1 MGFISD
7 IVIKYKKWIVSLFT
21 IVLIIFG
28 YCALQLN
35 INYDMTDYLPEDANS
50 TKAIEIMS
58 KEFGGALTNAYVL
71 VEDVDVDEAIKYKE
85 KIKNVEGVEIVSWI
99 DESMDVNLLKAITTG
114 DFSNLQMQDT
124 SSMNQ
129 GMLGKEEAL
138 ANAKETIEQYYKDG
152 NALFYVTIE
161 DGNER
166 KAVDEIYDIVGDNG
180 GITGTAVD
188 QASSQSM
195 ALNETIKSICVLG
208 PLVIIV
214 LLLATTSWVEPFI
227 FLITIGMAII
237 INLGLCI
244 FSGEISYVTL
254 AVGPILQLAVSIDY
268 AVFLCHSFEKNRKE
282 GLAPDKAMKKSMKES
297 FKSISA
303 SALTTLF
310 GFAALLFMKFKLGI
324 DMGIPLVIGVI
335 MSFVCVML
343 FLPAFLL
350 LTYKWVEKTK
360 HKSFI
365 PEFKRLGGW
374 LIKPR
379 WLVILVALI
388 LVVPAYNA
396 QKDNDFTY
404 GTGEPSSESR
414 IAKDTKNQNEIFG
427 EQNMMVI
434 MVPKGSVEKEDKLAN
449 ELAKNEH
456 ILKIVGYT
464 TTVGKDIPTNALPE
478 ETVKQFYGDEYAR
491 IILYTD
497 LDTEGKVAFESLEG
511 IQKSVTKYYDDEWY
525 MCGATPNMYDMKT
538 TVTEDQKLVDLI
550 TIIAI
555 FVILLIEFKSI
566 IIPLL
571 LIAVIKFA
579 FWVTLSIPYL
589 MNDPI
594 CYIGYIV
601 VSAVMMGATIDYAI
615 LFTDNYLNNRRT
627 MTRLD
632 AMKETL
638 NKNIKSVLVSA
649 LILAIAGFSLAFIS
663 TESVVQVLGSLLG
676 EGAVIAFILSLILLS
691 ALLIMFDKVILKL
704 SIGLNFHKGKTSIK
718 RVDEKEQESNG
729 NKVICI
735 NRQFGSGGHEIGKLV
750 AEKLGIPF
758 YDEEIIDKVIEQ
770 SGLDK
775 KTIQCLEEKKPNDY
789 LYTALYEGKDK
800 SIYGKSLN
808 EAIYELEKKMII
820 ELSSKGDCVIIGRCA
835 SNILKQNT
843 NANVINVFISAPLE
857 FRIER
862 KLELNDN
869 DKKKT
874 SIIVEKMDIT
884 RKKYYERF
892 TKQNWNDPA
901 NYDMTLNTKTL
912 GIQKIVDILVDFY
925 YNIDKK

>member
-7 IVIKYKKWIVSLFT
+7 IVIKYKKWIVSLFA
-21 IVLIIFG
+21 IILIIFG
-28 YCALQLN
+28 YLALQLN

-71 VEDVDVDEAIKYKE
+71 VKDVDVDEAIKYKE

-99 DESMDVNLLKAITTG
+99 DDSLDINMLKAITTG
-114 DFSNLQMQDT
+114 DFSKLQTDNL
-124 SSMNQ
+124 NQ
-129 GMLGKEEAL
+129 GNVASEDFL
-138 ANAKETIEQYYKDG
+138 ANAKETIEQYYKDE
-152 NALFYVTIE
+152 NALFYVTIK

-166 KAVDEIYDIVGDNG
+166 KAVNKIYDIIGDNG
-180 GITGTAVD
+180 GMTGTAVD

-208 PLVIIV
+208 PLVVII
-214 LLLATTSWVEPFI
+214 LLLATTSWIEPFI

-244 FSGEISYVTL
+244 FNGEISYVTL
-254 AVGPILQLAVSIDY
+254 AVGPILELAVSIDY
-268 AVFLCHSFEKNRKE
+268 AVFLCHSFEKNRKN
-282 GLAPDKAMKKSMKES
+282 GLSPDTSMKKAMKES

-310 GFAALLFMKFKLGI
+310 GFAALLFMKFKLGL
-324 DMGIPLVIGVI
+324 DMGVPLVVGVI
-335 MSFVCVML
+335 MSFICVML

-350 LTYKWVEKTK
+350 LTHKWVEKTK

-365 PEFKRLGGW
+365 PDFKRLGGW

-379 WLVILVALI
+379 WLVIIAAIVLVI
-388 LVVPAYNA
+388 PAYNA
-396 QKDNDFTY
+396 QKDNNFTY

-414 IAKDTKNQNEIFG
+414 IAKDTKTQNDIFG
-427 EQNMMVI
+427 KQNMIVI
-434 MVPKGSVEKEDKLAN
+434 MVPKDKVNEEDKLTK
-449 ELAKNEH
+449 ELLENKH
-456 ILKIVGYT
+456 ISKIVSYT
-464 TTVGKDIPTNALPE
+464 TTIGKDVPISALPE
-478 ETVKQFYGDEYAR
+478 ETVKQFYGDNYAR
-491 IILYTD
+491 IVLYTD
-497 LDTEGKVAFESLEG
+497 LDTEGRDAFSALEE
-511 IQKSVTKYYDDEWY
+511 IQNTVTKYFDDDWY
-525 MCGATPNMYDMKT
+525 MCGATPNMYDMKV

-555 FVILLIEFKSI
+555 FLILLIEFKSI
-566 IIPLL
+566 IIPLI

-615 LFTDNYLNNRRT
+615 LFTDNYLKNRHT
-627 MTRLD
+627 MTKLD

-649 LILAIAGFSLAFIS
+649 LILALAGFSLAFIS
-663 TESVVQVLGSLLG
+663 TENVVQVLGSLLG
-676 EGAVIAFILSLILLS
+676 EGAVIAFILSLLLLS
-691 ALLIMFDKVILKL
+691 ALLIMFDKLIPILSL
-704 SIGLNFHKGKTSIK
+704 GLKFHKGDSSLNIS
-718 RVDEKEQESNG
+718 DENKQINTG
-729 NKVICI
+729 NRIICI
-735 NRQFGSGGHEIGKLV
+735 NRQFESGGHEVGKLL

-758 YDEEIIDKVIEQ
+758 YDEEIIDEVIKK
-770 SGLDK
+770 SGLSK
-775 KTIQCLEEKKPNDY
+775 EMIKCLEEKKQNDY
-789 LYTALYEGKDK
+789 LYRALYEGKDK

-808 EAIYELEKKMII
+808 EAVYELEKETII
-820 ELSSKGDCVIIGRCA
+820 ELSSRGDSIIIGRCA
-835 SNILKQNT
+835 GDILKEFT
-843 NANVINVFISAPLE
+843 DSKVIKVFISAPLE
-857 FRIER
+857 YRIKR
-862 KLELNDN
+862 KLEFNDN

-874 SIIVEKMDIT
+874 SVIVEKMDAN
-884 RKKYYERF
+884 RKKYYEHF
-892 TKQNWNDPA
+892 TKKSWSNPS
-901 NYDMTLNTKTL
+901 NYDITLNTESLGLEKT
-912 GIQKIVDILVDFY
+912 VDILASSF
-925 YNIDKK
+925 NNKNK

>member
-7 IVIKYKKWIVSLFT
+7 IIIKYKKCIVFLFT
-21 IVLIIFG
+21 IALLIFG

-58 KEFGGALTNAYVL
+58 EEFGGALTNAYVL
-71 VEDVDVDEAIKYKE
+71 VKNVDVDEAIKYKQ
-85 KIKNVEGVEIVSWI
+85 KIKDVDGVEIVSWI
-99 DESMDVNLLKAITTG
+99 DESMGIDMLKAVTSG
-114 DFSNLQMQDT
+114 DFSNLKIE
-124 SSMNQ
+124 NA
-129 GMLGKEEAL
+129 GVLGGEDAL
-138 ANAKETIEQYYKDG
+138 ASAKETIEQYYKDG
-152 NALFYVTIE
+152 NALFYVTIK
-161 DGNER
+161 DGKER

-214 LLLATTSWVEPFI
+214 LLLATTSWIEPFI

-244 FSGEISYVTL
+244 FNGEISYVTL

-268 AVFLCHSFEKNRKE
+268 AVFLCHSFEKNRKD
-282 GLAPDKAMKKSMKES
+282 GLTPDKAMKKSMKES

-324 DMGIPLVIGVI
+324 DMGVPLVIGVI

-350 LTYKWVEKTK
+350 LTHKWVEKTK

-365 PEFKRLGGW
+365 PNFKRLGGW

-434 MVPKGSVEKEDKLAN
+434 MVPKGKVEQEDKLAN
-449 ELAKNEH
+449 ELTKNKH
-456 ILKIVGYT
+456 ILKIVDYT
-464 TTVGKDIPTNALPE
+464 TSIGKDIPINALPE
-478 ETVKQFYGDEYAR
+478 ETVKQFYGDNYAR
-491 IILYTD
+491 IIVYTD
-497 LDTEGKVAFESLEG
+497 LDTEGKEAFDTLEE
-511 IQKSVTKYYDDEWY
+511 IRESVTKYYDDEWY
-525 MCGATPNMYDMKT
+525 MCGATPNMYDMKI

-555 FVILLIEFKSI
+555 FMILLVEFKSI
-566 IIPLL
+566 IIPLI

-589 MNDPI
+589 MNNPI

-615 LFTDNYLNNRRT
+615 LFTDNYLTNRHT
-627 MTRLD
+627 MTKLD

-676 EGAVIAFILSLILLS
+676 EGAVIAFVLSLILLS
-691 ALLIMFDKVILKL
+691 ALLIMFDKLIPKL
-704 SIGLNFHKGKTSIK
+704 SIGLKFHNGKTSINAE
-718 RVDEKEQESNG
+718 EKNKSVNTG
-729 NKVICI
+729 NRIICI
-735 NRQFGSGGHEIGKLV
+735 NRQFGSGGHEIGKIV
-750 AEKLGIPF
+750 ADKLGIPF
-758 YDEEIIDKVIEQ
+758 YDEEIIDKVIKQ
-770 SGLDK
+770 SGLNK
-775 KTIQCLEEKKPNDY
+775 ELIKCLDEKKPNDY

-800 SIYGKSLN
+800 TIYGKSLN
-808 EAIYELEKKMII
+808 EVIYELEKKTII
-820 ELSSKGDCVIIGRCA
+820 ELASNSDCVIIGRCA
-835 SNILKQNT
+835 GDILKENT
-843 NANVINVFISAPLE
+843 NSRVIQVFISAPLE
-857 FRIER
+857 FRINR
-862 KLELNDN
+862 KLALNDN

-874 SIIVEKMDIT
+874 SIIVEKMDT
-884 RKKYYERF
+884 NRKKYHEHF
-892 TKQNWNDPA
+892 TKKKWNDPI
-901 NYDMTLNTKTL
+901 NYDMTLNTESL
-912 GIQKIVDILVDFY
+912 GIENAVNLLGSIFN
-925 YNIDKK
+925 NIDKK

>member
-7 IVIKYKKWIVSLFT
+7 IIIKYKKCIVSLF
-21 IVLIIFG
+21 IIALMIFG

-58 KEFGGALTNAYVL
+58 EEFGGALTNAYVL
-71 VEDVDVDEAIKYKE
+71 VKNIDVDEAIKYKQ
-85 KIKNVEGVEIVSWI
+85 KIKDVDGVEIVSWI
-99 DESMDVNLLKAITTG
+99 DESMGIDMLKAVTRG
-114 DFSNLQMQDT
+114 DYSNLKIE
-124 SSMNQ
+124 NAN
-129 GMLGKEEAL
+129 MLGKEDAL
-138 ANAKETIEQYYKDG
+138 ASAKETIEQYYKDE
-152 NALFYVTIE
+152 NALFYVTIK
-161 DGNER
+161 DGKER

-214 LLLATTSWVEPFI
+214 LLLATTSWIEPFI

-268 AVFLCHSFEKNRKE
+268 AVFLCHSFEKNRKD
-282 GLAPDKAMKKSMKES
+282 GLTPDKAMKKSMKES

-324 DMGIPLVIGVI
+324 DMGVPLVIGVI

-350 LTYKWVEKTK
+350 LTHKWVEKTK

-365 PEFKRLGGW
+365 PNFKRLGGW

-379 WLVILVALI
+379 WLVILLALI
-388 LVVPAYNA
+388 LVVPAFNA

-434 MVPKGSVEKEDKLAN
+434 MVPKGKVEQEDKLAN
-449 ELAKNEH
+449 ELAKNKH
-456 ILKIVGYT
+456 ILKIVSYT
-464 TTVGKDIPTNALPE
+464 TSVGKDIPIKALPE
-478 ETVKQFYGDEYAR
+478 ETVKQFYGDNYAR
-491 IILYTD
+491 IIVYTD
-497 LDTEGKVAFESLEG
+497 LDTEGKEAFDTLEE
-511 IQKSVTKYYDDEWY
+511 IRETVTKYYDEWY
-525 MCGATPNMYDMKT
+525 MCGATPNMYDMKI

-555 FVILLIEFKSI
+555 FMILLVEFKSI
-566 IIPLL
+566 IIPLI

-589 MNDPI
+589 MNNPI

-627 MTRLD
+627 MTKLD

-676 EGAVIAFILSLILLS
+676 EGAVIAFVLSLILLS
-691 ALLIMFDKVILKL
+691 ALLIMFDKLIPKL
-704 SIGLNFHKGKTSIK
+704 SIDLKFYNEKTSRK
-718 RVDEKEQESNG
+718 KED
-729 NKVICI
+729 
-735 NRQFGSGGHEIGKLV
+735 R
-750 AEKLGIPF
+750 
-758 YDEEIIDKVIEQ
+758 
-770 SGLDK
+770 
-775 KTIQCLEEKKPNDY
+775 
-789 LYTALYEGKDK
+789 K
-800 SIYGKSLN
+800 SK
-808 EAIYELEKKMII
+808 
-820 ELSSKGDCVIIGRCA
+820 
-835 SNILKQNT
+835 
-843 NANVINVFISAPLE
+843 NAN
-857 FRIER
+857 
-862 KLELNDN
+862 
-869 DKKKT
+869 
-874 SIIVEKMDIT
+874 
-884 RKKYYERF
+884 Y
-892 TKQNWNDPA
+892 
-901 NYDMTLNTKTL
+901 
-912 GIQKIVDILVDFY
+912 
-925 YNIDKK
+925 

>member
-7 IVIKYKKWIVSLFT
+7 IVIKYKKWIVSLFV
-21 IVLIIFG
+21 IILIIFG

-71 VEDVDVDEAIKYKE
+71 VEDVDVNEAIKYKE

-99 DESMDVNLLKAITTG
+99 DESMDVNMLKAITTG
-114 DFSNLQMQDT
+114 DYSKLQMQGAN
-124 SSMNQ
+124 SMNQ
-129 GMLGKEEAL
+129 SMLGEDAL
-138 ANAKETIEQYYKDG
+138 ATAKETIEQYYKDE
-152 NALFYVTIE
+152 NALFYVTIK
-161 DGNER
+161 DGSER

-180 GITGTAVD
+180 GITGTAVE

-195 ALNETIKSICVLG
+195 ALNETVKSICVLG
-208 PLVIIV
+208 PLIIII
-214 LLLATTSWVEPFI
+214 LMLATTSWIEPFI

-244 FSGEISYVTL
+244 FNGEISYVTL

-268 AVFLCHSFEKNRKE
+268 AVFLCHSFEKNRKD
-282 GLAPDKAMKKSMKES
+282 GLTPDKAMKRSMKES

-310 GFAALLFMKFKLGI
+310 GFAALLFMKFKLGL
-324 DMGIPLVIGVI
+324 DMGVPLVVGVI
-335 MSFVCVML
+335 MSFICVML

-350 LTYKWVEKTK
+350 LTHKWIEKTK

-365 PEFKRLGGW
+365 PDFKRLGGW

-379 WLVILVALI
+379 WLVIIIAILLVI
-388 LVVPAYNA
+388 PAYNA

-404 GTGEPSSESR
+404 GSGEPSSESR
-414 IAKDTKNQNEIFG
+414 IAKDTKKQNEVFG
-427 EQNMMVI
+427 EQNMIVLMI
-434 MVPKGSVEKEDKLAN
+434 PKGSVDKEEMLAN
-449 ELAKNEH
+449 ELLKNKH
-456 ILKIVGYT
+456 ISKIASYT
-464 TTVGKDIPTNALPE
+464 TSVGKDVPASALPE
-478 ETVKQFYGDEYAR
+478 ETVKQFYGDNYGR
-491 IILYTD
+491 IVLYTD
-497 LDTEGKVAFESLEG
+497 LDAEGNEAFNALEE
-511 IQKSVTKYYDDEWY
+511 IQESVTKYYDDWY
-525 MCGATPNMYDMKT
+525 MCGTTPNMYDMKT

-566 IIPLL
+566 IVPLI

-579 FWVTLSIPYL
+579 FWATLSIPYL
-589 MNDPI
+589 MNDSI

-615 LFTDNYLNNRRT
+615 LFTDNYLNNRHA
-627 MTRLD
+627 MTKLD

-663 TESVVQVLGSLLG
+663 TENVVQVLGSLLG

-691 ALLIMFDKVILKL
+691 ALLMMFDKLIPILSLEIK
-704 SIGLNFHKGKTSIK
+704 FHKGKTSLEINN
-718 RVDEKEQESNG
+718 ESKPINTG
-729 NKVICI
+729 NRIICI

-750 AEKLGIPF
+750 AERLGIPF
-758 YDEEIIDKVIEQ
+758 YDEEIIDEVIKK
-770 SGLDK
+770 SGLSK
-775 KTIQCLEEKKPNDY
+775 ETVKYLEEKKQNDY

-808 EAIYELEKKMII
+808 EAVYELEKKTII
-820 ELSSKGDCVIIGRCA
+820 NLSSKGDCVIIGRCA
-835 SNILKQNT
+835 GDILKEAT
-843 NANVINVFISAPLE
+843 NSKVIKVFISAPIE
-857 FRIER
+857 FRIKR

-874 SIIVEKMDIT
+874 SIIVEKIDT
-884 RKKYYERF
+884 NRKKYYEHF
-892 TKQNWNDPA
+892 AKKIWSDSA
-901 NYDMTLNTKTL
+901 NYDMTLNTAFL
-912 GIQKIVDILVDFY
+912 GIDKVVDMLSSAFN
-925 YNIDKK
+925 NIDKK